1 MDTSDLATAFIS
13 PFFSS
18 YRECRHARTTAGRE
32 EVLKTFLHRIT
43 QFRDMIDFQMGFWV
57 WGELMADEVK

>member
-1 MDTSDLATAFIS
+1 MDTSDLVTAFIS
-13 PFFSS
+13 PFFSVTES
-18 YRECRHARTTAGRE
+18 VDMHKLQLGE

-43 QFRDMIDFQMGFWV
+43 HFHDMIDFQMGFWV

>member
-1 MDTSDLATAFIS
+1 MHKLQL
-13 PFFSS
+13 
-18 YRECRHARTTAGRE
+18 GE

-43 QFRDMIDFQMGFWV
+43 HFHDMIDFQMGFWV